1 MAVEEDVT
9 VKDNRMGMRRA
20 LFGWIDQ
27 PRKTMRYVIGEA
39 RWSTLLAPALAI
51 FVALVFVTIVS
62 APASSVVARE
72 QAAQQVTAQM
82 GSLSDEQ
89 AAEVERSIQTFTSPL
104 FIGATG
110 IALGTLGLILTWLFR
125 GAVLFFIGYLFGTDS
140 RYIQM
145 VTLVLWSW
153 LPFALRDLVNA
164 IFVLLNG
171 QLVLNRGLSFLVAS
185 GDQVQDAGNLLYGL
199 LSQVDLFLAWHLVL
213 VAVGLVVSTRANT
226 AKTAVG
232 TVAYWVLT
240 ALVGLAPTLL
250 ASLTSFA

>member
-1 MAVEEDVT
+1 
-9 VKDNRMGMRRA
+9 VKDNQVGMRRA
-20 LFGWIDQ
+20 LFSWIDQ
-27 PRKTMRYVIGEA
+27 PKKTMRYVIGEA
-39 RWSTLLAPALAI
+39 RWPTLLVPALAI
-51 FVALVFVTIVS
+51 IVALALVTIVS
-62 APASSVVARE
+62 APASSELARE
-72 QAAQQVTAQM
+72 QTAQQMTAQM

-89 AAEVERSIQTFTSPL
+89 AAQAERSIQTFTSPL

-125 GAVLFFIGYLFGTDS
+125 GALLFLIGYLFGTEN

-153 LPFALRDLVNA
+153 WPFALRDLVNA

-171 QLVLNRGLSFLVAS
+171 QLVVNRGLSFLLAS
-185 GDQVQDAGNLLYGL
+185 GDQMQDAGNLLYGL
-199 LSQVDLFLAWHLVL
+199 LSQVDLFLVWHLVL
-213 VAVGLVVSTRANT
+213 VGVGLAVSTRAST
-226 AKTAVG
+226 AKAAVG

-250 ASLTSFA
+250 AALTSFS